1 VLDKYAKDNGYTL
14 ILDISSPQTPVMY
27 ASNAIDVTREI
38 IELYDKN
45 APSATAAAPAP
56 AVARAPAPKPAVP
69 VAKPAAPPK

>member
-1 VLDKYAKDNGYTL
+1 
-14 ILDISSPQTPVMY
+14 MY